1 MTAAAYVLLL
11 VPAAIIAGAVTA
23 ALILGAVVRLSGRQR
38 RRGVYR

>member
-1 MTAAAYVLLL
+1 MTAAAYVLVV